1 MKDLRRTQCLID
13 GEWVGGED
21 MPVLNPATG
30 EQIAS
35 VPKFGEE
42 ETQQAIDAAAKAF
55 ESWSKTTAKERAGIL
70 RKWYELIVE
79 NADGL
84 AAILTEEQGKPLAEA
99 KGEVL
104 YAASFIEFFGE
115 EAKRIHGETI
125 PSPWPD
131 GRIVVIRQPI
141 GVVAAITP
149 WNFPAAMITRKVG
162 PALAA
167 GCTAVV
173 KPAEDTPLTAF
184 ALAALAQE
192 AGVPAGVLNVVT
204 GDAPK
209 IGGAMCGSSD
219 VRALTFT
226 GSTPVG
232 KILMRQCADTVKVMG
247 LELGGNAPFIVFDD
261 ADIDKAVEGAMASKF
276 RNAGQTCVCANRIYV
291 QDAVY
296 DEFAEKMAKKVADLT
311 VGNGTDD
318 DVNIGPLINDAA
330 IEKVQKLVADA
341 MDKGASVATGG
352 GVSDMGGRF
361 YQPTVLTD
369 VTSDMEVTSEEIFG
383 PVAPLYRFKDEDE
396 VIAMANDTPFG
407 LASYFFAR
415 DIGRVWRVAEA
426 LDYGMVSINSGV
438 LSTEVAPFGGVKESG
453 LGREGSTHGVDEFT
467 EMKYLMMGGLH
478 D

>member
-42 ETQQAIDAAAKAF
+42 ETQQAIHAAAKAF
-55 ESWSKTTAKERAGIL
+55 ESWSKTTAKERAGVL

-79 NADGL
+79 NADDL

-115 EAKRIHGETI
+115 EAKRIQGETI

-209 IGGAMCGSSD
+209 IGGAMCESSD

-296 DEFAEKMAKKVADLT
+296 DEFAEKMAKKVAELT

-330 IEKVQKLVADA
+330 IEKVQNLVADA
-341 MDKGASVATGG
+341 MDKGAGVATGG

-383 PVAPLYRFKDEDE
+383 PVAP
-396 VIAMANDTPFG
+396 
-407 LASYFFAR
+407 
-415 DIGRVWRVAEA
+415 
-426 LDYGMVSINSGV
+426 
-438 LSTEVAPFGGVKESG
+438 
-453 LGREGSTHGVDEFT
+453 
-467 EMKYLMMGGLH
+467 
-478 D
+478 

>member
-1 MKDLRRTQCLID
+1 
-13 GEWVGGED
+13 
-21 MPVLNPATG
+21 MPVLDPATG
-30 EQIAS
+30 EQIAM
-35 VPKFGEE
+35 VPKMGAD
-42 ETQQAIDAAAKAF
+42 ETNRAIDAAATAF
-55 ESWSKTTAKERAGIL
+55 ESWSKTTAKERAAIL
-70 RKWYELIVE
+70 RLWYELVVE
-79 NADGL
+79 NADEV
-84 AAILTEEQGKPLAEA
+84 AAILTSEQGKPLAEA

-104 YAASFIEFFGE
+104 YAASFIEFYGE

-149 WNFPAAMITRKVG
+149 WNFPAAMITRKVA
-162 PALAA
+162 PAFAA
-167 GCTAVV
+167 GCTAIV

-192 AGVPAGVLNVVT
+192 AGLPAGVLNVVT
-204 GDAPK
+204 GDAPA
-209 IGGAMCGSSD
+209 IGGAMCDSSD

-261 ADIDKAVEGAMASKF
+261 ANIDKAVEGAMASKF

-296 DEFAEKMAKKVADLT
+296 DEFAEKLT
-311 VGNGTDD
+311 AAVNKLVVGPGDEAASTT
-318 DVNIGPLINDAA
+318 GPLINDAA
-330 IEKVQKLVADA
+330 IDKVQKLVADA
-341 MDKGASVATGG
+341 MDKGATVATGG
-352 GVSDMGGRF
+352 VVSDKGPRF
-361 YQPTVLTD
+361 YEPTVLTN
-369 VTSDMEVTSEEIFG
+369 VTTDMAVTNEEIFG
-383 PVAPLYRFKDEDE
+383 PVAPLYRFEDE
-396 VIAMANDTPFG
+396 EEVIELANATPFG